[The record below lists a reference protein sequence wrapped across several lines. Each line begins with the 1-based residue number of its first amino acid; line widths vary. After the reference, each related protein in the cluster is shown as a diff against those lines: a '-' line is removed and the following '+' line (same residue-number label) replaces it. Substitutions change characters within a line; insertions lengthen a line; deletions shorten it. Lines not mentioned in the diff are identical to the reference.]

1 MIKIKHLLLLVL
13 FCTIASTAFAQKSAR
28 ISGTVYSD
36 AEGPLIMVN
45 ITERDKSNRIIEY
58 CQTDF
63 EGNFSMI
70 VKNTSNIL
78 EIQYIGYKTQQIE
91 IGSRTVFNI
100 KMVEDNVLEDVV
112 VVAKQVSRSGGL
124 DILEREMTHAT
135 QKISM
140 DDMEGLS
147 FTSVDQALQGQ
158 IAGLDVVF
166 NSGDVGS
173 GTQMRLRGNSML
185 EGDATPLIVV
195 DENIFEVDD
204 GSFNFADANNESFAE
219 LLMINPEDISEIE
232 VLKDAASCAVWGS
245 RGANGVIKIKTKRG
259 KRGPTR
265 VNFTYKFKDKWTP
278 SGINLLNGDDYTMLI
293 KQALFNKDQ
302 VGAVIPEL
310 NYDKNFAEYEN
321 YNNNTDWVDAV
332 SKHGYSHDY
341 NLNISGG
348 GEKATFRISG
358 GYSNETGQ
366 VIGQYLHRFT
376 TRLAL
381 DYYVSQ
387 RIKVIADFSF
397 TYNKQRKNTIDL
409 LHNAQLMMPNM
420 SIYKQDAD
428 GNDTN
433 EYYSMLKYA
442 NQNVLEQSLFGRKNP
457 VATGDLAEYYN
468 ENFSISPQITFE
480 YNLLGLED
488 NETQLKYRGMVNLG
502 ASTSSGSVYSPAALS
517 MDDWTASEKNR
528 SESNDSKSLN
538 FTTRHELVLTPYLGN
553 KDHYL
558 TMNGKFELSTG
569 SGNSQYKSAVGL
581 PTGNISSASESSK
594 LDGTGTSKW
603 ESRNVNF
610 TFDAH
615 YSYKSKYALRLSARA
630 EGNTA
635 MGDDRKWAVY
645 PAISARWNISDEPW
659 MEWSKSVLSML
670 SLRPGFGLDGHAPG
684 ENKTFNS
691 YSSYG
696 YSYLN
701 MAGFVMDGIR
711 LTDLRRSDK
720 REWNIGTDFGFFN
733 DMLTGA
739 FNYYD
744 GTTYDQIISNYKIP
758 SSTGYSNLAYKNSGT
773 VRNSGWEL
781 NLNSGNIKLAK
792 DFTMSIFFNI
802 GKNYN
807 EIIELEEAY
816 LEERNGKYEYPEN
829 TKYLPRI
836 QIGNPS
842 GAIYG
847 FRYKGVYRYSYKNW
861 EKARDVEARERERER
876 TIEGYVADERLWS
889 CPIVRDADG
898 NIVYNADGTPK
909 KMSLFFDNETL
920 TSYNN
925 YEFRGGD
932 AIYEDI
938 NHDGTINQLDIVYLG
953 NSNPGAQGGFG
964 LNFRYKKWALKTN
977 FTYRLDVDVVN
988 TSRMAF
994 ENMST
999 FDNQSVAV
1007 NWRWRKEGDI
1017 TEIPRAVNGSG
1028 NAFNYLGSDRY
1039 VEDASYVRLSY
1050 VQLSYSF
1057 DREMLKKLGLSSLN
1071 VYASADNV
1079 YFWTRYT
1086 GLEPEVASGGDGIAY
1101 DNTKTPR
1108 SRSYTLS
1115 ISVGF

>member
-13 FCTIASTAFAQKSAR
+13 FCTLSSAVFAQKSAR
-28 ISGTVYSD
+28 ISGTITSD

-45 ITERDKSNRIIEY
+45 ITERDKSDRIIEA
-58 CQTDF
+58 CATDF
-63 EGNFSMI
+63 EGNFSMV
-70 VKNTSNIL
+70 VKNTSNVL
-78 EIQYIGYKTQQIE
+78 EISYIGYKTQRIE

-100 KMVEDNVLEDVV
+100 KMVEDNILDDVV
-112 VVAKQVSRSGGL
+112 IVAKQVTRSGGL

-140 DDMEGLS
+140 DDMDGLS

-195 DENIFEVDD
+195 DDNIFDVDD
-204 GSFNFADANNESFAE
+204 GSFNFQDATNESFAE
-219 LLMINPEDISEIE
+219 LLMINPEDIAEIE

-245 RGANGVIKIKTKRG
+245 KGANGVIKIKTKRG

-278 SGINLLNGDDYTMLI
+278 SGVNLLNGDDYTMLI

-302 VGAVIPEL
+302 VGVSIPEL
-310 NYDKNFAEYEN
+310 NYDQTFAEYEN
-321 YNNNTDWVDAV
+321 YNNNTDWVDEI
-332 SKHGYSHDY
+332 SQHGYVNDY

-366 VIGQYLHRFT
+366 VIGQNLDRYT
-376 TRLAL
+376 SRLAL
-381 DYYVSQ
+381 DYFVSQ

-397 TYNKQRKNTIDL
+397 TYSNQRMNTSGL
-409 LHNAQLMMPNM
+409 LNNAQLMMPNM
-420 SIYKQDAD
+420 SVYKQDEF
-428 GNDTN
+428 GNNTD
-433 EYYSMLKYA
+433 EYYTMLKNA
-442 NQNVLEQSLFGRKNP
+442 SSTLVNAGLFGKKNP
-457 VATGDLAEYYN
+457 IAEGTLAEYYR
-468 ENFSISPQITFE
+468 ESYSISPQITFE

-488 NETQLKYRGMVNLG
+488 NESQLKYRGVVNLS
-502 ASTSSGSVYSPAALS
+502 ASTSAQSLYTPAALS
-517 MDDWTASEKNR
+517 AESWTATEKNR

-538 FTTRHELVLTPYLGN
+538 FTTRHELVFTPYFGN
-553 KDHYL
+553 KDHYM
-558 TMNGKFELSTG
+558 TMSGRFELYTG
-569 SGNSQYKSAVGL
+569 SGNSQNASTVGL
-581 PTGNISSASESSK
+581 PTGNISSSTVGSK
-594 LDGTGTSKW
+594 ISDAGTSKW
-603 ESRNVNF
+603 ESRGLNF
-610 TFDAH
+610 VYDAH
-615 YSYKSKYALRLSARA
+615 YSYKSKYMLRISARA

-635 MGDDRKWAVY
+635 MGDDQKWAIY
-645 PAISARWNISDEPW
+645 PAISGRWNIIDEDW
-659 MEWSKSVLSML
+659 MEWSKSVISML
-670 SLRPGFGLDGHAPG
+670 SIRPGFGMDGHAPG

-691 YSSYG
+691 YSALG
-696 YSYLN
+696 KKYLG
-701 MAGFVMDGIR
+701 MAGFQMDGIR

-720 REWNIGTDFGFFN
+720 REWNVGTDFGFFN
-733 DMLTGA
+733 DRVTGA
-739 FNYYD
+739 FNYYT

-758 SSTGYSNLAYKNSGT
+758 SSTGYSNLAYRNSGT

-781 NLNSGNIKLAK
+781 NMNVNNIKLAK
-792 DFTMSIFFNI
+792 DLSMTFYFNV
-802 GKNYN
+802 GKNFN
-807 EIIELEEAY
+807 EILELEEAY
-816 LEERNGKYEYPEN
+816 LEEKNGKYEAPEN
-829 TKYLPRI
+829 SKYLPRI

-861 EKARDVEARERERER
+861 EKALAEEAAGRNG
-876 TIEGYVADERLWS
+876 T

-898 NIVYNADGTPK
+898 NVVYEANGKPK
-909 KMSLFFDNETL
+909 KLSLFFDNETL
-920 TSYNN
+920 KTYNG

-953 NSNPGAQGGFG
+953 NSNPAAQGGFG
-964 LNFRYKKWALKTN
+964 FTFRYKKWTMRTS
-977 FTYRLDVDVVN
+977 FTYRWDVDVVN
-988 TSRMAF
+988 ASRMAF
-994 ENMST
+994 ENMSS
-999 FDNQSVAV
+999 FENQSVAV

-1028 NAFNYLGSDRY
+1028 NAYNYLGSDRY
-1039 VEDASYVRLSY
+1039 VEDASYLRLSY

-1057 DREMLKKLGLSSLN
+1057 EPDWLKKMGLRQMNL
-1071 VYASADNV
+1071 YLSADNV
-1079 YFWTRYT
+1079 CFWTKYT
-1086 GLEPEVASGGDGIAY
+1086 GLEPEVAVGGEGYAS

-1115 ISVGF
+1115 LSVGF

>member
-13 FCTIASTAFAQKSAR
+13 FCTFSSAVFAQKSAR
-28 ISGTVYSD
+28 ISGTITSD

-45 ITERDKSNRIIEY
+45 ITERDKSNRIIEA
-58 CQTDF
+58 CATDF
-63 EGNFSMI
+63 EGNFSMV

-78 EIQYIGYKTQQIE
+78 EISYIGYKTQRLE

-112 VVAKQVSRSGGL
+112 VVAKQVTRSGGL

-140 DDMEGLS
+140 DDMDGLS

-195 DENIFEVDD
+195 DDNIFEVDE
-204 GSFNFADANNESFAE
+204 GTFNFEDATNESFAE
-219 LLMINPEDISEIE
+219 LLMINPEDIAEIE

-302 VGAVIPEL
+302 RGESLPEF
-310 NYDKNFAEYEN
+310 NYDDSFTEYQN
-321 YNNNTDWVDAV
+321 YNNNTDWVEEV
-332 SKHGYSHDY
+332 SKHGYVNDY

-348 GEKATFRISG
+348 GEKAAFRISG
-358 GYSNETGQ
+358 GYSSETGQ
-366 VIGQYLHRFT
+366 VIGQNLDRFT
-376 TRLAL
+376 SRLAL
-381 DYYVSQ
+381 DYYVSE

-397 TYNKQRKNTIDL
+397 TYSKQRHNTSGL
-409 LHNAQLMMPNM
+409 LGNAQLMMPHM
-420 SIYKQDAD
+420 SVYKQDIHGNNTEDYYDILKDASKTVYDAFYKD
-428 GNDTN
+428 GQ
-433 EYYSMLKYA
+433 LI
-442 NQNVLEQSLFGRKNP
+442 RKNP
-457 VATGDLAEYYN
+457 IAEGTLAEYYT
-468 ENFSISPQITFE
+468 ENYSINPQITFE

-488 NETQLKYRGMVNLG
+488 NETQLKYRGVVNLG
-502 ASTSSGSVYSPAALS
+502 ASTSSGTVYTPAALS
-517 MDDWTASEKNR
+517 MSDWTASEKNR

-538 FTTRHELVLTPYLGN
+538 FTTRHELVFTPYLGN

-558 TMNGKFELSTG
+558 TMSGRFELYTG
-569 SGNSQYKSAVGL
+569 SGNSQNSTTIGL
-581 PTGNISSASESSK
+581 PTGNISSPTVGSKISSS
-594 LDGTGTSKW
+594 GTSKW
-603 ESRNVNF
+603 ESRGLNF

-615 YSYKSKYALRLSARA
+615 YSYKSKYMLRLSGRA

-635 MGDDRKWAVY
+635 MGDDRKWAIY
-645 PAISARWNISDEPW
+645 PAISARWNIIDENW
-659 MEWSKSVLSML
+659 MEWAKPVISML
-670 SLRPGFGLDGHAPG
+670 SIRPGFGMDGHAPG

-691 YSSYG
+691 YSALG
-696 YSYLN
+696 KNYLGL
-701 MAGFVMDGIR
+701 AGFQMDGIR

-733 DMLTGA
+733 DLLTGA
-739 FNYYD
+739 FNYYS

-758 SSTGYSNLAYKNSGT
+758 SSTGYSSLAYKNSGT
-773 VRNSGWEL
+773 VRNSGWEVNF
-781 NLNSGNIKLAK
+781 NLNNVKLAK
-792 DFTMSIFFNI
+792 DLSMTFYFNI

-807 EIIELEEAY
+807 EILELEEAY
-816 LEERNGKYEYPEN
+816 LEERNGKYEAPEN
-829 TKYLPRI
+829 GKYLGRI

-861 EKARDVEARERERER
+861 EKALAEEAAGRNG
-876 TIEGYVADERLWS
+876 T

-898 NIVYNADGTPK
+898 NVVYEANGKPK
-909 KMSLFFDNETL
+909 KMSLFFDNPDDMK
-920 TSYNN
+920 SYGSSYGN

-938 NHDGTINQLDIVYLG
+938 NHDGNINQLDIVYLG
-953 NSNPGAQGGFG
+953 NSNPAAQGGFG
-964 LNFRYKKWALKTN
+964 FTFRYKKWSLRTS
-977 FTYRLDVDVVN
+977 FTYRWDVDVVN
-988 TSRMAF
+988 SSRMAF
-994 ENMST
+994 ENMAS
-999 FDNQSVAV
+999 FENQSVAV

-1039 VEDASYVRLSY
+1039 VEDASYIRLSY

-1057 DREMLKKLGLSSLN
+1057 EPDWLKKIGLRQMN
-1071 VYASADNV
+1071 VYLSADNV
-1079 YFWTRYT
+1079 CFWTKYT
-1086 GLEPEVASGGDGIAY
+1086 GLEPEVASAGDGIAY

-1115 ISVGF
+1115 VSVGF